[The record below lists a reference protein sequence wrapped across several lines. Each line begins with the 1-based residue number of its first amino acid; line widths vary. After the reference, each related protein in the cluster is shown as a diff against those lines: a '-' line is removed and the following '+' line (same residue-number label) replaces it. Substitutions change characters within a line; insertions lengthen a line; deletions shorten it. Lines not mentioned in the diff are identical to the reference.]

1 MSCGSLCS
9 AQMMFLSLF
18 FYFFWCQYRKKRHV
32 FFTELLICVIV
43 ALETGDGGG
52 WAERRGARVCV
63 RVCVFSIPF
72 KKYDFWDPFEYKQ
85 QC

>member
-1 MSCGSLCS
+1 M
-9 AQMMFLSLF
+9 
-18 FYFFWCQYRKKRHV
+18 
-32 FFTELLICVIV
+32 E
-43 ALETGDGGG
+43 GGG
-52 WAERRGARVCV
+52 LREEVRVCV